1 MGWAANY
8 IKKLVEK
15 KEIIQFRPRGDSMRG
30 RIESGQL
37 VTVEPVSS
45 FYSLSPGDIVLCRVA
60 GHEYLHLIKSIDVGE
75 KRFLIANGRG
85 REKGWTSVDRIYGKV
100 TKVER

>member
-8 IKKLVEK
+8 IKKLAANETV
-15 KEIIQFRPRGDSMRG
+15 QFRPRGDSMRG

-45 FYSLSPGDIVLCRVA
+45 FFSLSQGDIVLCRVA
-60 GHEYLHLIKSIDVGE
+60 GHEYLHAIKSIDVGE
-75 KRFLIANGRG
+75 RRFLIANGRG
-85 REKGWTSVDRIYGKV
+85 RENGWTSFERIYGKV
-100 TKVER
+100 TKIER